1 MKMRFWQK
9 TYILTLILFLFC
21 LNAGI
26 LSLTYYTYSK
36 SVAAAEETAG
46 AEQYYIGGSFE
57 RDLSDLEAAGEMQSP
72 ELLMQT
78 YGAYYA
84 ERGVR
89 LAFIQDGKEIYSN
102 LGEALKVNAD
112 TLYHKD
118 IGGVRH
124 IVICS
129 EAGRYTMV
137 FAKNV
142 ESLDEEFRSLTLT
155 YVLTALGV
163 SALLAV
169 LLYFVLRRLSLPLD
183 RLRETTEK
191 IQEGDLSVTADESGG
206 DEFSL
211 LGASFN
217 SMLATINEQMAV
229 LEEDA
234 RKKQMLV
241 DNMAHEMRTPLTS
254 IRGYAEYLEKA
265 AASEEQRI
273 LAAKYIISESERLAK
288 ISEILLDSAYIR
300 GNPPEMCDV
309 DLSALLEDTA
319 VRLKQNAG
327 ERGVTIRCEAEKTS
341 VTGNETLLSMLFYNL
356 AENAIKACAEGG
368 EVILRCSGSS
378 ASVEDNGKGMT
389 EEQLSHITEPFYRTD
404 RSRSRAEG
412 GAGLGLAL
420 CKNIAEVHGAELRF
434 ESETQKGT
442 KVFLDFTS

>member
-1 MKMRFWQK
+1 MIF
-9 TYILTLILFLFC
+9 LIC

-26 LSLTYYTYSK
+26 LSLTYFTYRK

-46 AEQYYIGGSFE
+46 AEQYYIASSFE
-57 RDLSDLEAAGEMQSP
+57 RDIEDLDAAGEMQSP

-78 YGAYYA
+78 YGAYYLGKGI
-84 ERGVR
+84 RI
-89 LAFIQDGKEIYSN
+89 AFSENGEQVYSN
-102 LGEALKVNAD
+102 MTEIGEISEN
-112 TLYHKD
+112 TLAHREID
-118 IGGVRH
+118 GVRH

-129 EAGRYTMV
+129 EAGRYTMIL
-137 FAKNV
+137 AKNV

-163 SALLAV
+163 SALLAA

-191 IQEGDLSVTADESGG
+191 IQEGDLSVSADESGH
-206 DEFSL
+206 DEFAL

-217 SMLATINEQMAV
+217 SMLSTINEQMAA

-241 DNMAHEMRTPLTS
+241 DNMAHELRTPLTS
-254 IRGYAEYLEKA
+254 IRGYAEYLERA
-265 AASEEQRI
+265 AVSEEQRI
-273 LAAKYIISESERLAK
+273 LASKYIISEAERLAK
-288 ISEILLDSAYIR
+288 ISDILLDSAYIR
-300 GNPPEMCDV
+300 GNPPEMKDI
-309 DLSALLEDTA
+309 DFSSIITDTA
-319 VRLKQNAG
+319 ERLDVKAR
-327 ERGVTIRCEAEKTS
+327 ERGVRIVTAIEKTA
-341 VTGNETLLSMLFYNL
+341 VWGNETLLSMLFYNL
-356 AENAIKACAEGG
+356 TENAIKACSEGG

-404 RSRSRAEG
+404 KSRSRAEG

-420 CKNIAEVHGAELRF
+420 CKNIAEVHGAAMRF
-434 ESETQKGT
+434 ESKIGERT
-442 KVFLDFTS
+442 KVFLDFTT

>member
-9 TYILTLILFLFC
+9 TYILTLILFLLS

-26 LSLTYYTYSK
+26 LSLTLYTYNN
-36 SVAAAEETAG
+36 SVSSAEEIAG
-46 AEQYYIGGSFE
+46 AEQYYIEMSFE
-57 RDLSDLEAAGEMQSP
+57 RDLYDLLAAGDKQSP

-78 YGAYYA
+78 YGAYYSD
-84 ERGVR
+84 RGIR
-89 LAFIQDGKEIYSN
+89 LSFFRNGEKIYSN
-102 LGEALKVNAD
+102 ISDPIEFKEN
-112 TLYHKD
+112 TMSHRQ

-129 EAGRYTMV
+129 ETGTYGMV

-142 ESLDEEFRSLTLT
+142 ESLDAEFRSLTLT
-155 YVLTALGV
+155 YVITALCV
-163 SALLAV
+163 SSVLALV
-169 LLYFVLRRLSLPLD
+169 LYFVLKRLSVPLD

-191 IQEGDLSVTADESGG
+191 IQGGDLSVSADESGK
-206 DEFSL
+206 DEFAL

-217 SMLATINEQMAV
+217 SMLATINGQMAA
-229 LEEDA
+229 LESDA
-234 RKKQMLV
+234 ERKQMLV

-273 LAAKYIISESERLAK
+273 IAAKYIISEAERLAK

-300 GNPPEMCDV
+300 GNPPEMKETE
-309 DLSALLEDTA
+309 LSALLEDTA
-319 VRLKQNAG
+319 VRLKQKAG
-327 ERGVTIRCEAEKTS
+327 ERGVTIRCEAEKMS
-341 VTGNETLLSMLFYNL
+341 VMGNETLLSMLFYNL
-356 AENAIKACAEGG
+356 IDNAIKACAEGG

-389 EEQLSHITEPFYRTD
+389 EEQLMHITEPFYRTD
-404 RSRSRAEG
+404 KSRSRAEG

-420 CKNIAEVHGAELRF
+420 CKNIAEVHGATMRF
-434 ESETQKGT
+434 ESKIGKGT
-442 KVFLDFTS
+442 KVFLDFTT